1 MKHLAEGNAVIAE
14 IREIGINRV
23 HPNCCLVCGEAEILR
38 LCRDIKCRGLQEPIV
53 VELVEYWFQIVDG
66 EKRWRACKKI
76 GWNTIKAIIVEV
88 SLTES
93 A

>member
-1 MKHLAEGNAVIAE
+1 MMAPRE
-14 IREIGINRV
+14 IRVSAIR
-23 HPNCCLVCGEAEILR
+23 PNYRLVYGEDDILTLCL
-38 LCRDIKCRGLQEPIV
+38 DIRRRGLQEPIS

-76 GWNTIKAIIVEV
+76 GLSRVRAEIV
-88 SLTES
+88 